1 MNALRRERLREY
13 LRENGAAT
21 IRELSAEFSEVSLM
35 TIHRDLDALEAE
47 GCVLKMRGGARYIA
61 EAPRSE
67 AAFPI
72 RAVENMAAKEHIA
85 ALASEHIREGMS
97 VFIDAGTT
105 GMALAR
111 VIPNL
116 PINIFTTAPNVALA
130 VSEKPDTFV
139 NLCGGLLNRRNMS
152 LSGPN
157 SLEYFDK
164 VNLDVAFMV
173 ASGFTQ
179 RAGFTCGKET
189 EAQVKTRVIAKAQKV
204 VMLMDSSKYGKVL
217 PFTFA
222 EPDDIDVFISN
233 RSFDGDFT
241 TLMHDKSIHF
251 FY

>member
-21 IRELSAEFSEVSLM
+21 IRELSAEFPEVSLM

-47 GCVLKMRGGARYIA
+47 GCILKMRGGARYIA

-67 AAFPI
+67 AAFTI
-72 RAVENMAAKEHIA
+72 RAVENMEAKEHIA
-85 ALASEHIREGMS
+85 SLAAGQVREGMS

-111 VIPNL
+111 AIPNL
-116 PINIFTTAPNVALA
+116 PINVFTTAPNVALA
-130 VSEKPDTFV
+130 VSEKPETSV

-189 EAQVKTRVIAKAQKV
+189 EAQVKTRVIAKAQHV

-222 EPDDIDVFISN
+222 EPENIDLFISN
-233 RSFDGDFT
+233 RGFDGDFAAIMAERGVKT
-241 TLMHDKSIHF
+241 I
-251 FY
+251 Y